1 MDNIFFT
8 FETLGVYQKARKLVT
23 DIYLLLK
30 DFPSIERYALCDQ
43 IRRAAVSIPSNI
55 AEGCG
60 RFSDKERAHF
70 VEISYG
76 SLMEVYC
83 QLSIAN
89 DLGYISPQK
98 YEELKVNIDEIA
110 RMLYGFRTSILKNV

>member
-89 DLGYISPQK
+89 DLGYISTKK